1 MIFASTI
8 SVNVSNVMSDVRDM
22 RMSMRMDA
30 MASVVVVVVVVVIL
44 VPYAFRLLDY
54 VAKRDTNGDDDGK
67 CECARDD
74 GGQVQN
80 FSLGCLWLH
89 GISISD
95 CHVYKGIWEPSAKN
109 KSSIFSLTLAR
120 D

>member
-30 MASVVVVVVVVVIL
+30 MASVVVVVVVIL

-80 FSLGCLWLH
+80 FGFGGLRLH

-95 CHVYKGIWEPSAKN
+95 CHVCKGI
-109 KSSIFSLTLAR
+109 
-120 D
+120 

>member
-1 MIFASTI
+1 
-8 SVNVSNVMSDVRDM
+8 MSWHRFD
-22 RMSMRMDA
+22 RMLIRMDA

-54 VAKRDTNGDDDGK
+54 VAKRYTNGDDDGK
-67 CECARDD
+67 CECASDD

-95 CHVYKGIWEPSAKN
+95 CHVHKGI
-109 KSSIFSLTLAR
+109 
-120 D
+120 